1 MPSAPAKFGKNNK
14 WQKHGPDLPN
24 KKPCLKLKHQN
35 VDHGDLKCNE
45 FLEMISNF
53 SKFDILY

>member
-1 MPSAPAKFGKNNK
+1 MPSAQAKFGKNNK

-45 FLEMISNF
+45 YISWWN
-53 SKFDILY
+53 KNT